1 MAAYFSKSE
10 QEMSKALRQTEK
22 EIQSQKLKN
31 KEAMY
36 KLVYAFVNVW
46 QVSVQEA
53 AYLWLTY
60 G

>member
-10 QEMSKALRQTEK
+10 HKKSKASSKTEK
-22 EIQSQKLKN
+22 EIQTQKLKN

-46 QVSVQEA
+46 QVFAQEL
-53 AYLWLTY
+53 AYLWLSY